1 MNFKNPKVE
10 LTVDYPSDPEGYV
23 EVEHP
28 NFVAVDFTVEH
39 EAREWGIKST
49 DVFVRGTLEIPLAI
63 IRFDTNADGIPFDR
77 TLAVDLSKIP
87 VEYVSGKWGACY
99 VSSLTVKLNGD
110 WSVNHEKSSI
120 EVLR

>member
-1 MNFKNPKVE
+1 VNFRNPKVE
-10 LTVDYPSDPEGYV
+10 LTVDYPADPKGYV

-28 NFVAVDFTVEH
+28 SIVAVEFTVEH
-39 EAREWGIKST
+39 EAREWGIKGT

-63 IRFDTNADGIPFDR
+63 IRFDTDAAGTPSDR
-77 TLAVDLSKIP
+77 TLSVDLSKVP
-87 VEYVSGKWGACY
+87 VEYVTDKWGACY